1 MNTNELKYYSFMI
14 SLNKCTGRCNVL
26 SSKICIPKEKNR
38 RYVHVKAFNLITNKD
53 EAKVMTEHISCDWK
67 SNLNSTTC
75 NSKQKGNHKTFQ
87 CECKTYHKCEKVY
100 SLKPSRCVCENII
113 ADTSVTEYDEM

>member
-14 SLNKCTGRCNVL
+14 SLNKCTGRSNVL

-53 EAKVMTEHISCDWK
+53 EAKVMTELFSCD
-67 SNLNSTTC
+67 
-75 NSKQKGNHKTFQ
+75 
-87 CECKTYHKCEKVY
+87 
-100 SLKPSRCVCENII
+100 
-113 ADTSVTEYDEM
+113 

>member
-1 MNTNELKYYSFMI
+1 MPVIVICLLMENKTLTSKPAIKMLTFQRSF
-14 SLNKCTGRCNVL
+14 
-26 SSKICIPKEKNR
+26 
-38 RYVHVKAFNLITNKD
+38 F
-53 EAKVMTEHISCDWK
+53 MTEHISCDWN